1 MKFFRIS
8 VLVTLVATAIGWT
21 GCNQDP
27 DVETGSATIYL
38 RYVVGTEDLVIN
50 QFNYT
55 TLAGNSY
62 SVTDMRYILSD
73 FTFHKTDGG
82 TVKSD
87 AVFYADARRPDT
99 DTLNFSDIES
109 TDYDAISFVIGLQP
123 DLNVTNGLPNEI
135 DFNDMSWPI
144 GMGGGYHFM
153 RFEGHFMHSTDGQMG
168 IAWHLGRN
176 LSLMPFNL
184 DHTYTV
190 STSETNIGTLTM
202 DLDRYFDDPVTF
214 DLDTTGFAM
223 SNQELM
229 AIMAAN
235 THDVFSID

>member
-1 MKFFRIS
+1 MK
-8 VLVTLVATAIGWT
+8 VLRTTVLIALVATTIGWT
-21 GCNQDP
+21 GCNQDS
-27 DVETGSATIYL
+27 DIDTGPASIYL
-38 RYVVGTEDLVIN
+38 RYVVGTEALVLN

-62 SVTDMRYILSD
+62 AVTDMRYILSD
-73 FTFHKTDGG
+73 FTFHKADGG

-87 AVFYADARRPDT
+87 DVFYADATRPDT
-99 DTLNFSDIES
+99 DTLNFSDIECA
-109 TDYDAISFVIGLQP
+109 DYNAISFVIGLQP
-123 DLNVTNGLPNEI
+123 ALNVTNGLPNEI
-135 DFNDMSWPI
+135 DFNDMSWPS

-153 RFEGHFMHSTDGQMG
+153 RFEGHFMHSTNGQSG

-176 LSLMPFNL
+176 LSLMSFNL
-184 DHTYTV
+184 NHTYTV
-190 STSETNIGTLTM
+190 GEQLSNIGTLTM

-235 THDVFSID
+235 AHDVFSID